1 MHTSTSLRWLVVV
14 VSAAMLL
21 AVAAACGTET
31 VEVPGETVIVEK
43 VVTETVEVPGETVVV
58 KEEVIKTVE
67 VPGET
72 VVKEVVKEVQVPGE
86 TVVVEKVVT
95 ETVEVPGETVTV
107 EVVKEV
113 MVPGETVVVE
123 KEVVKTIEVPGQTV
137 VVEKVVTETV
147 EVPGETVV
155 VEKEVIKEVQ
165 VPGETV
171 VVTKEVPGP
180 ERVVVKEVE
189 VEPERYVRNVWG
201 ELVDKPQYGG
211 SIPIG
216 VGFTPG
222 NFDPYWDCFGGCRM
236 TSALTYER
244 LGVMDWAVP
253 RDEYDLTSGFPNI
266 EYATG
271 ALAESWEQ
279 PDLNTTIFHIRP
291 GIHWQDKAPL
301 NGRELTAK
309 DIEFSWHRIMGLG
322 SGYSGKAPGLYFD
335 LPVVSVTATDDW
347 TVEVK
352 ASEFRFDTLRQL
364 VISTQ
369 MYHTIHATP
378 EVIEQHGDLTDW
390 RNIVGT
396 GPYEVAEYKDG
407 DSLTFARSNNYWGY
421 DPLHPNNRLPYPDEI
436 KFLILPELATQ
447 VAALRSSA
455 IALMMLE
462 LPYAQI
468 ASIQKTNPELVLR
481 KYTGGVAENVGFN
494 MEVKPFDDINVRI
507 AMQKALDNEEIVR
520 NYYGGKADPTPW
532 GVANAASG
540 LNVPFEQW
548 PEDVRW
554 MYEYDPAAAE
564 KLLDDAGLPRG
575 SNGIRFERTWL
586 ACYYGDI
593 DAVLLYAS
601 YWEEIGVRINLEI
614 PPDESVCWPRLSTRN
629 AQGVRDIE
637 MHMHDS
643 RHKPLDPLT
652 TIAGRYH
659 STKGWVGENVW
670 GVVDPEFDALVDSA
684 QNTTDWEEYKKKV
697 KAADAYHVAQM
708 WSLYG
713 PPVIDGHLLH
723 APWLKGYRAEYA
735 ASFDVYTS
743 SIPYMWVDQQL
754 KDSMAR

>member
-1 MHTSTSLRWLVVV
+1 MRTSTSLRWLILAI
-14 VSAAMLL
+14 SAAMLL
-21 AVAAACGTET
+21 AVAAACGSE
-31 VEVPGETVIVEK
+31 I
-43 VVTETVEVPGETVVV
+43 
-58 KEEVIKTVE
+58 VE

-95 ETVEVPGETVTV
+95 ETVEVPGETV
-107 EVVKEV
+107 
-113 MVPGETVVVE
+113 
-123 KEVVKTIEVPGQTV
+123 

-155 VEKEVIKEVQ
+155 VEKEVVMTVQ

-189 VEPERYVRNVWG
+189 VESERYVRNVWG

-216 VGFTPG
+216 VGFSPG
-222 NFDPYWDCFGGCRM
+222 NFDPYWDCFGACRL

-253 RDEYDLTSGFPNI
+253 RDEFDLTSGFPNI

-279 PDLNTTIFHIRP
+279 PDLNTIIFHIRP

-309 DIEFSWHRIMGLG
+309 DVEYSWHRIMGLG
-322 SGYSGKAPGLYFD
+322 SGYSEKAPGLYFD

-352 ASEFRFDTLRQL
+352 TSEFRFDTLRQL
-364 VISTQ
+364 AISTQ

-396 GPYEVAEYKDG
+396 GPFEVADYKDG

-455 IALMMLE
+455 IALMMSE
-462 LPYAQI
+462 VPYAQI

-481 KYTGGVAENVGFN
+481 KYTGSVAENVGFN

-520 NYYGGKADPTPW
+520 SYYGGKADPAPW

-548 PEDVRW
+548 PEDVKWR
-554 MYEYDPAAAE
+554 YEYDPAAAE
-564 KLLDDAGLPRG
+564 KLLDDAGLPRDQ
-575 SNGIRFERTWL
+575 NGIRFERTWL
-586 ACYYGDI
+586 TCYYEDI

-601 YWEEIGVRINLEI
+601 YWEEIGVRIDLEI
-614 PPDESVCWPRLSTRN
+614 PPDESVCWPRMSTRN
-629 AQGVRDIE
+629 AQGMRDFE

-652 TIAGRYH
+652 AVAGRYH
-659 STKGWVGENVW
+659 STKGWVGENVF
-670 GVVDPEFDALVDSA
+670 GVVDPVYDALVDSA
-684 QNTTDWEEYKKKV
+684 QIATDLQDYKKQV
-697 KAADAYHVAQM
+697 KAVDAYHVSQM

-713 PPVIDGHLLH
+713 PPVVDGHLLH
-723 APWLKGYRAEYA
+723 ASWLKGYRAEYA

-743 SIPYMWVDQQL
+743 SVPYMWVDQQL